1 MNGLLCGGRSSPWWA
16 TASPVDSRADSSF
29 HLFDRAGRGGVS
41 GCWRKRQLTVV
52 AVLAA
57 AGLFFLSLLLA
68 ATILV
73 PSSTSPPLAI
83 SSPIA
88 SIRGPGSRLPPEL
101 AGKDLGPT
109 NKDVFVSALLTW
121 GSKMVVGIFK
131 GVETSLK
138 TKVSEKIS
146 KFTFPR
152 LEKFFLSP
160 KTHKPELSRLRML
173 IATLEEG
180 IVALRH
186 GHYSY
191 GENGSS
197 AASTSCCFSRQR
209 RSALFYSNGPEATY
223 VRMTPDGE
231 AIVWCPEKH
240 REKLNLELGAQPT
253 FIPSKKFQ
261 YIRLENIMFI
271 LKGQETDGFQR
282 TGAPGRDHLCLSIVS
297 KQNELLELQFT
308 SEEMRD
314 LWAEALRDSLWARA
328 RCLKEGLLND
338 RIPPQK
344 GLFSKRLKFLR
355 SKRYRPVMLCG
366 GLAACALPLPA
377 RWAAVVACYAASR

>member
-1 MNGLLCGGRSSPWWA
+1 
-16 TASPVDSRADSSF
+16 
-29 HLFDRAGRGGVS
+29 
-41 GCWRKRQLTVV
+41 
-52 AVLAA
+52 
-57 AGLFFLSLLLA
+57 
-68 ATILV
+68 
-73 PSSTSPPLAI
+73 
-83 SSPIA
+83 
-88 SIRGPGSRLPPEL
+88 
-101 AGKDLGPT
+101 
-109 NKDVFVSALLTW
+109 
-121 GSKMVVGIFK
+121 
-131 GVETSLK
+131 
-138 TKVSEKIS
+138 
-146 KFTFPR
+146 
-152 LEKFFLSP
+152 
-160 KTHKPELSRLRML
+160 
-173 IATLEEG
+173 
-180 IVALRH
+180 
-186 GHYSY
+186 
-191 GENGSS
+191 
-197 AASTSCCFSRQR
+197 
-209 RSALFYSNGPEATY
+209 
-223 VRMTPDGE
+223 MTPDGE